1 MFSFISKTSREEAA
15 TPTPSE
21 MNIESVSF
29 DEEDNKSV
37 RLGYHYK
44 GTEEQIEE
52 EKRKNA
58 LYEREADRPYQ
69 QARHRSDHWAH
80 MLRHRDD
87 TRILIRLRLT
97 PFILRP
103 LRLHR
108 TPNSTFHGGREG
120 NDENASHK
128 DNKSVASATSNASKK
143 SARSNKS
150 PAPAV
155 AAEPTL
161 EAVHEDGTAISL
173 EEVDDIPLDETVD
186 TYTQKY
192 DDVATGRSKKK
203 RGVRGVLLGLTL
215 VVGLAVGWYYDEECV
230 HPDRRALKI
239 EGDDEKKVPSVDM
252 KRADDAVE
260 ASLEGASGVERRAA
274 ITIGHD
280 RMVRYLESREL

>member
-1 MFSFISKTSREEAA
+1 MTTGSNRSISKQGVDLT
-15 TPTPSE
+15 T
-21 MNIESVSF
+21 
-29 DEEDNKSV
+29 
-37 RLGYHYK
+37 
-44 GTEEQIEE
+44 
-52 EKRKNA
+52 
-58 LYEREADRPYQ
+58 
-69 QARHRSDHWAH
+69 WAH

-215 VVGLAVGWYYDEECV
+215 VVGLAVGVSIGFGSESRKSAMAEVEVAYHTIPETKQWYYDEECV